1 MQETT
6 TPSLK
11 RALGSASTR
20 VRAEAAVQAAIEKKA
35 ERLLL
40 LDLEGLSSFADHFVI
55 ASGTSVRQV
64 QAIAESIV
72 VRLKAEGLRPLSIEG
87 QAEGRWI
94 VIDYG
99 DLIAHVFL
107 DSIRDFYRLE
117 ELWTKAKRLPIPTE
131 WYLAPSRAA
140 T

>member
-1 MQETT
+1 MQESTASPSKSTLNAATT
-6 TPSLK
+6 
-11 RALGSASTR
+11 RE
-20 VRAEAAVQAAIEKKA
+20 RAEAAVQAAIEKKG
-35 ERLLL
+35 EQILL

-55 ASGTSVRQV
+55 ASGTSIRQV

-72 VRLKAEGLRPLSIEG
+72 VRLKAEGLRPLSVEG
-87 QAEGRWI
+87 ESEGRWI

-107 DSIRDFYRLE
+107 DTIRDFYRLE
-117 ELWTKAKRLPIPTE
+117 ELWAKAKRLPIPAE
-131 WYLAPSRAA
+131 WYMAPSRAL